1 MSATIYPENGVLVVR
16 TPYHPGFVAELKTLP
31 AGDRRFDPARK
42 VWLVTPNHGQVV
54 AEMVLRHF
62 GQRVRVPDV
71 GQAQARPETRVLEI
85 RYIGTC
91 KDRGGGDRVAFGWM
105 AGGWNVLLPEQV
117 LRDWFGQESRP
128 GESLSLYAV
137 LSVKQGADE
146 ATIKSAY
153 RRLAK
158 QWHPDVSR
166 EPDAAEQFRAIQ
178 HAYDILRDA
187 QLRRKYDAGLAL
199 AGPRGI
205 LPRLARSRG
214 LVRPWRC
221 AHGGAGAG
229 IHPGSLAEPGGGRG
243 RAAARRGGACARG
256 WPVHLGRSVHCRDK
270 EHG

>member
-1 MSATIYPENGVLVVR
+1 MSAALYPENGVLVVR

-42 VWLVTPNHGQVV
+42 VWLITPNHGQAV
-54 AEMVLRHF
+54 ADMVLRHF
-62 GQRVRVPDV
+62 GQRVHVPGV

-137 LSVKQGADE
+137 LSVKQSADE
-146 ATIKSAY
+146 AAIKSAY

-187 QLRRKYDAGLAL
+187 QLRRKYDAGLKL
-199 AGPRGI
+199 AGRTEVPRDA
-205 LPRLARSRG
+205 LSYTPNADYRSPLRCG
-214 LVRPWRC
+214 LV
-221 AHGGAGAG
+221 
-229 IHPGSLAEPGGGRG
+229 LAEGISKLGKFQVNKIKAWVDITNALGQVLVTSWPL
-243 RAAARRGGACARG
+243 GAESFEEQ
-256 WPVHLGRSVHCRDK
+256 WS
-270 EHG
+270 